1 MLVLILAIASFLFFI
16 LVVTLLAIAS
26 TLESRTLRRKRI
38 LRLTKPLALLS
49 INDAFD
55 PIYSV
60 LWQAPIA
67 ALAQSA
73 FQETRMV
80 RSHGKEPIGDEQR
93 QAVGVM
99 IYMNQVMNTLLNPE

>member
-1 MLVLILAIASFLFFI
+1 MALQAGENSARGWAMLVLILAIASFLFFI

-55 PIYSV
+55 PICSV

-67 ALAQSA
+67 AL
-73 FQETRMV
+73 ETIDSGGTSGVPVARL
-80 RSHGKEPIGDEQR
+80 RPIYEE
-93 QAVGVM
+93 AA
-99 IYMNQVMNTLLNPE
+99 